1 MDFIKID
8 GSLIKNIDTDSN
20 AYETVKAIVTFAKS
34 LGIQVVAEF
43 VHKHEVLTR
52 VKELGIDFAQGY
64 YLHEP
69 APKTKL

>member
-1 MDFIKID
+1 
-8 GSLIKNIDTDSN
+8 
-20 AYETVKAIVTFAKS
+20 
-34 LGIQVVAEF
+34 IQVVAEF